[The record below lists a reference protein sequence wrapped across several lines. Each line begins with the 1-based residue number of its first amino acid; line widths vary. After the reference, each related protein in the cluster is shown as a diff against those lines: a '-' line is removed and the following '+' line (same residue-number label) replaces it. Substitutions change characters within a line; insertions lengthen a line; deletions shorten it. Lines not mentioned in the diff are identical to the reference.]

1 MTTSLST
8 AANTALDVDGAHPLT
23 VLVVG
28 AHPDDIELG
37 ATALVHR
44 LAEHERVDLWLL
56 VLTDDEESD
65 IRRREA
71 ITSAELLGVDESRV
85 LFAGFPD
92 GRLHCSRDTIGAI
105 RSLLGERG
113 IAPDV
118 AVTHTRWDS
127 HNDHRN
133 AAEIVQSALRGALLL
148 QYGIR
153 GSLEQSH
160 FHPTVFV
167 DASDVREL
175 REKALAT
182 HVSQAARMPRFDS
195 VELLERYGPRLGVE
209 LAEGYSV
216 IVQSDAHRAREFL
229 DLIDDRP
236 FERLWRHLAP
246 DHRMTLLYGM
256 QVPERRAYTPFD
268 GDHERRA
275 TTALV
280 QRLRLGGGSSVGVDE
295 ISSFDEA
302 SVDALFSGSVILAG
316 GPVSNRV
323 VRDYYNRFAHVS
335 HRVDFDMPGY
345 SARRVIGPTG
355 ATTSAEV
362 RDGSLVVDVG
372 LLSVV
377 PNPCC
382 PGASIVA
389 AMGAFGPATARALEL
404 LTEPTDEL
412 VAEIV
417 AAMDGGFPFE
427 QPFEVALE
435 PAGSGEPVDGGV
447 GARPN
452 GD

>member
-1 MTTSLST
+1 MTTSLSP
-8 AANTALDVDGAHPLT
+8 AAADTPRDLGGPLPFT
-23 VLVVG
+23 VLAVG

-44 LAEHERVDLWLL
+44 LANDERIDLWLL

-71 ITSAELLGVDESRV
+71 ITSAELLGVDQSRV

-92 GRLHCSRDTIGAI
+92 GRLHCSRDTVGAV

-133 AAEIVQSALRGALLL
+133 AAEIVQSALRGALLM

-153 GSLEQSH
+153 GSLELSH

-167 DASDVREL
+167 DATDAREL
-175 REKALAT
+175 RSKALAA
-182 HVSQAARMPRFDS
+182 HVSQAERMPRFDS
-195 VELLERYGPRLGVE
+195 MELLESYGPHLGVE

-216 IVQSDAHRAREFL
+216 IVQSDAHRASEFL
-229 DLIDDRP
+229 GLIDDRP
-236 FERLWRHLAP
+236 FERLWRRLVP
-246 DHRMTLLYGM
+246 DHRIALLYGM

-280 QRLRLGGGSSVGVDE
+280 QRLRLGGGSNVGVDE

-323 VRDYYNRFAHVS
+323 VRDYYNRFSHVD
-335 HRVDFDMPGY
+335 RRIDFDMPGY
-345 SARRVIGPTG
+345 SARRVIGPAG
-355 ATTSAEV
+355 ASTEAEFL
-362 RDGSLVVDVG
+362 DGRLVVDVG
-372 LLSVV
+372 LVSVV

-389 AMGAFGPATARALEL
+389 AMGAFGPGSARALGL
-404 LTEPTDEL
+404 LTEPTHEL
-412 VAEIV
+412 VTEVV
-417 AAMDGGFPFE
+417 AAMDSGTPFE
-427 QPFEVALE
+427 RAFKVALE
-435 PAGSGEPVDGGV
+435 PATPDQPDGAG
-447 GARPN
+447 RQSTPQW
-452 GD
+452 